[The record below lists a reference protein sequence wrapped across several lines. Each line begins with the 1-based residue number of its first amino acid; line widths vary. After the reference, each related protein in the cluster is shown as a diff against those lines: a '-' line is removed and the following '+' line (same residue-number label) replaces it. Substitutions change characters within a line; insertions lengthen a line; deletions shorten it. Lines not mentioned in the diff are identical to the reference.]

1 MTTKKTEP
9 SEADV
14 VQVNA
19 MPITRASPGHTTEE
33 ANELWCPFAKFDNI
47 NAFVVAPAHRGFQK
61 VSRDGNEQ
69 IIGGQN
75 CISTKCACWKWTD
88 GHHSLG
94 TCGLS
99 A

>member
-1 MTTKKTEP
+1 MSTKKTEQ
-9 SEADV
+9 SDAITQEETH
-14 VQVNA
+14 
-19 MPITRASPGHTTEE
+19 PIFESGHSPVE

-75 CISTKCACWKWTD
+75 CISTKCSCWKWID
-88 GHHSLG
+88 NLHERGF
-94 TCGLS
+94 CGL
-99 A
+99 AR